1 MPLANWMQCTSGDL
15 TGCRVDGIG
24 TKRDDELAWER
35 IYDDYITQMGL
46 DKMYK
51 RLLLVMKAKAEIE
64 CDYVIT
70 NDRFKLTLLSIE
82 ETKLRDL
89 IASSDV
95 GSSVS
100 IDRSLVYISKWVG
113 SWLNPKELKVKEY
126 FVLLKEMESMNSNLK
141 NNG

>member
-1 MPLANWMQCTSGDL
+1 MPLANWMKCTSGDL

-35 IYDDYITQMGL
+35 IYDDYIKQMGL

-126 FVLLKEMESMNSNLK
+126 FVLLKEMESMNSNIK

>member
-1 MPLANWMQCTSGDL
+1 MPLANWMLCTSGDL
-15 TGCRVDGIG
+15 TGCRKTALG
-24 TKRDDELAWER
+24 TPKMDEIAWER
-35 IYDDYITQMGL
+35 IYDNYIKEMGL

-51 RLLLVMKAKAEIE
+51 RLLMVMKAKAEIE

-95 GSSVS
+95 GNNMS
-100 IDRSLVYISKWVG
+100 IEKSLVYISKWVG
-113 SWLNPKELKVKEY
+113 SWLNPKEISVKEY
-126 FVLLKEMESMNSNLK
+126 FVLLKEMENMNSNIN